1 LRGSVLPIL
10 GSTSARLEVTP
21 LGTGSSWQIDD
32 LYVVPCIGRL
42 G

>member
-1 LRGSVLPIL
+1 
-10 GSTSARLEVTP
+10 VTP

-32 LYVVPCIGRL
+32 LYVDPCIGRL